1 MWVGCQTGLIGY
13 GPDPFGRECE
23 GSIQAVDHLG
33 VECKDKARLEGVLD
47 VERATPQ
54 KWCPVLLA
62 NTHVASQCKLWQPW
76 CKSDSE
82 TRRDFHPMVVRAR
95 HAQHVLPLHLGG
107 FPYGDKEEGLTA
119 HADDTWVLG
128 ALPERASHK
137 LSDEGG
143 HANNS
148 GADYVGEVLRSR
160 RRYSEDSV
168 GVQRHLISR
177 RHGSARLP
185 GATARTPR
193 CYWLGR
199 GHCHCSARLYAAAT
213 WRCPGSHG

>member
-1 MWVGCQTGLIGY
+1 MTQKGY
-13 GPDPFGRECE
+13 RQRRACALAGIDPRVYR
-23 GSIQAVDHLG
+23 STSKRPVDTELR
-33 VECKDKARLEGVLD
+33 ARLKDLSSERRRFGYRRLHILLKHEGWQVNW
-47 VERATPQ
+47 
-54 KWCPVLLA
+54 K
-62 NTHVASQCKLWQPW
+62 KLY
-76 CKSDSE
+76 
-82 TRRDFHPMVVRAR
+82 RI
-95 HAQHVLPLHLGG
+95 
-107 FPYGDKEEGLTA
+107 YKEEGLTA

-128 ALPERASHK
+128 ALPERASHE

-168 GVQRHLISR
+168 GVQRRLISR